1 MWHIEVKGH
10 DMTCT
15 YADKLLYSSIY
26 SHISFYIHCTSSMS
40 KQPPKKKKTLKFRV
54 TLVSLLDRAT

>member
-15 YADKLLYSSIY
+15 YADKLLYSFIY

-40 KQPPKKKKTLKFRV
+40 KQHPKKKPNIKI
-54 TLVSLLDRAT
+54 